1 MSNHEE
7 CAQCVEREL
16 QDERLT
22 RLPNAWSDVSLYLVA
37 STRALRANVLGV
49 LSRQQVGFGGYSK
62 AALDARSGQEQ
73 RRGAQQPC
81 AALGLPKA
89 PAKRLLLA
97 ETVGGGEGK
106 SAATIREEGGEL
118 GQIAM
123 GDDGVTLRVGNAR
136 GGQGRGV

>member
-49 LSRQQVGFGGYSK
+49 LSHQQAGFGGYSK
-62 AALDARSGQEQ
+62 AALDARNGQE
-73 RRGAQQPC
+73 QQPC

-136 GGQGRGV
+136 GGQRRGV